1 MIDISDQVRFFLQS
15 HDLSGSRLLVGFS
28 GGADSTALLLALLA
42 AGGEGVSA
50 VHCHHGLRGA
60 DADADAAWCRS
71 FCEQRGIAFRLEYLD
86 VPGER
91 LSGESMEEAGRRLRL
106 ALWQRLAADG
116 RPAAVFLGHHGDDVM
131 EDLVMR
137 LARGANCSGLTG
149 LREER
154 RMGDVR
160 LLRPLLSCRRAD
172 IESWLLAQG
181 ISDWRCDHSNSDRA
195 YRRNAVRHDLM
206 PRFRAIF
213 GEDQGLQQAAQVLR
227 MDADYLEMAAREA
240 YGKLWDLRDWQALHP
255 ALRQRVLR
263 MWLDEHAGP
272 GIIPGAALVARLQD
286 ACESQRERGGTRYL
300 SVRKGLAIAV
310 SDAGLA
316 VANPTALPVV
326 SGCDAGANAGAG
338 AVLSRDWDWRRE
350 PKFLCAN
357 GTVLQATLLPAGDE
371 RKASANANANE
382 ELFAASVLPAVLTVR
397 TWQAGDRMQPFASN
411 HRKKLQDIFT
421 DAKIGREDRR
431 CWPVLCAGDEII
443 WLPGLRRAEF
453 GRVDEQAG
461 EVVRFRCIAPPGC

>member
-1 MIDISDQVRFFLQS
+1 
-15 HDLSGSRLLVGFS
+15 
-28 GGADSTALLLALLA
+28 
-42 AGGEGVSA
+42 
-50 VHCHHGLRGA
+50 
-60 DADADAAWCRS
+60 
-71 FCEQRGIAFRLEYLD
+71 
-86 VPGER
+86 
-91 LSGESMEEAGRRLRL
+91 MEEAGRRLRL

-181 ISDWRCDHSNSDRA
+181 ISDWRSDHSNSDRA

-206 PRFRAIF
+206 PRFRHIF
-213 GEDQGLQQAAQVLR
+213 GEDQGLQQAARVLR

-240 YGKLWDLRDWQALHP
+240 YGKLRDLRDWQALHP

-316 VANPTALPVV
+316 VANPAACLSLAAATRAPRWRWR
-326 SGCDAGANAGAG
+326 GP
-338 AVLSRDWDWRRE
+338 LSRLGLAPRTEVPLRQRHGASGDV
-350 PKFLCAN
+350 A
-357 GTVLQATLLPAGDE
+357 AG
-371 RKASANANANE
+371 
-382 ELFAASVLPAVLTVR
+382 
-397 TWQAGDRMQPFASN
+397 
-411 HRKKLQDIFT
+411 
-421 DAKIGREDRR
+421 RR
-431 CWPVLCAGDEII
+431 CAESAGQHQRQRGVLCCLGASRRVHGAHLAG
-443 WLPGLRRAEF
+443 WRSHAALCVKSP
-453 GRVDEQAG
+453 
-461 EVVRFRCIAPPGC
+461 